1 VAASIVNLLG
11 YTTGAILYAM
21 LFWMVLRSSSD
32 RLSLLTGALG
42 LIWNVGA
49 FSGYGLY
56 TVGLIGP
63 SPIVQA
69 IAFSALGFLPAV
81 VVHSVL
87 RSRALSTRTAG
98 RCILFIAYELSLV
111 AAILH
116 IAVAIRDRISPSQL
130 ALQILTAGFVLVMS
144 FYYSV
149 PVERRVGV
157 NPFGSFHWLS
167 SECRLC
173 T

>member
-1 VAASIVNLLG
+1 MAASVVNLIV

-49 FSGYGLY
+49 FSSYGLY
-56 TVGLIGP
+56 TAGLIGP
-63 SPIVQA
+63 SPILLS
-69 IAFSALGFLPAV
+69 ISFSALGFLPAV

-87 RSRALSTRTAG
+87 RSRGLSSRTLGRSILWLAYALS
-98 RCILFIAYELSLV
+98 FV

-116 IAVAIRDRISPSQL
+116 I
-130 ALQILTAGFVLVMS
+130 G
-144 FYYSV
+144 Y
-149 PVERRVGV
+149 
-157 NPFGSFHWLS
+157 
-167 SECRLC
+167 
-173 T
+173 